1 MGKFVSNSS
10 SDGKLLT
17 NGEIGEDGVL
27 VCSSDILSNCD
38 YEVSS
43 AGLYDDGL
51 KWNFW
56 EEYSQKVQD
65 LMNNPKNMGEL
76 TEEDAKNMG
85 GKLIIADFGAESC
98 GDAVRLYWVVDEA
111 TEIIKSAKF
120 KSFGCGPLS

>member
-56 EEYSQKVQD
+56 DVLDITSVKSDACVSYTDVLIDGTIDPKVFRCWKKRIVQD
-65 LMNNPKNMGEL
+65 SIRKRDIPGFECEL
-76 TEEDAKNMG
+76 
-85 GKLIIADFGAESC
+85 I
-98 GDAVRLYWVVDEA
+98 EA
-111 TEIIKSAKF
+111 GFECYLPA
-120 KSFGCGPLS
+120 